1 MPETLNSLPTSPL
14 TKRQLELSLW
24 YAKHKLRLRREV
36 SFALV
41 ILDVLLLGF
50 ALFGTIGLLRA
61 YGSHRAMLA
70 ALGTSGI
77 DYAAQRE
84 LGRPKPLALSN
95 VQALVSGDRADL
107 IAEIANPNPNFAA
120 IAITY
125 HFSVD
130 GKPLDDQRTYLL
142 PNEQRLLLALG
153 STGVGLGTPVGVA
166 VTDVRWMRQGEVETF
181 RQQRYSFR
189 VLDPK
194 VDLEPLPGG
203 ADATVASFRFRNA
216 SARGFWQVNLGVIL
230 YSGDAVVGV
239 AATRVDQLPPL
250 DERSV
255 RVRWLQAVPGV
266 TRVEVQP
273 EVNVYDESVYLPF
286 TPKVREG
293 SSASQ

>member
-1 MPETLNSLPTSPL
+1 MPETINSLPTSPL

-36 SFALV
+36 SFALI

-50 ALFGTIGLLRA
+50 ALFGTVGLLRA
-61 YGSHRAMLA
+61 YGGHRAMLA
-70 ALGTSGI
+70 ALGASPI

-107 IAEIANPNPNFAA
+107 IAEISNSNPNFAA
-120 IAITY
+120 TAITY

-130 GKPLDDQRTYLL
+130 AKPLPDQHTYLL
-142 PNEQRLLLALG
+142 PGEQRLLLALG
-153 STGVGLGTPVGVA
+153 TEGVGLGTPVGVA
-166 VTDVRWMRQGEVETF
+166 VTGVRWQRQAEVETF

-189 VLDPK
+189 TLDPK

-203 ADATVASFRFRNA
+203 ADATVASFRFRND
-216 SARGFWQVNLGVIL
+216 SARGYWQVNLGGVL

-250 DERSV
+250 DVREV

-286 TPKVREG
+286 APKAEG
-293 SSASQ
+293 SSATPR